1 MKRMTVLLGTF
12 LLLLLTAC
20 SSGGTPLLQASS
32 APDEREADGQSPV
45 AAALA
50 DTELSARA
58 RLALGTMQLNESGW
72 PVDESQAAELLVLW
86 QALVA
91 LDASATT
98 AGAETS
104 ALVAQIESTLRPEQ
118 QRAIAGMDLA
128 LDELGT
134 TLGRGAGGQTEGEP
148 PGAALRGGGGALPGG
163 GGRPGGGGPGGLGGG
178 PGGAVEPEALATRR
192 AEAGTAFGPDRLATQ
207 AVVRWLQQVTGEAP
221 LNARNPIGTVLE
233 IVSKAT
239 GLSQELLET
248 EMQSASLAS
257 IIEANGGDV
266 AAVQAEL
273 VAAMA
278 DTNLAERVDL
288 EVWAADL
295 LAADPEASSD

>member
-134 TLGRGAGGQTEGEP
+134 TLGRGFGGQTEGEP

>member
-134 TLGRGAGGQTEGEP
+134 TLGRGFGGQTEGEP

-278 DTNLAERVDL
+278 DTNLAERVDS